1 VLCAAQTRLWTYRAA
16 LAAIS
21 TTGLST
27 NSVAPLDAD
36 CRLLSHNADCR
47 RAALAAISA
56 IEAYTK
62 QKAAADSDAAAA
74 AAAAKAA
81 ASAPDAAGKA
91 RALQR
96 VPAASLSK
104 AAAAA
109 DTDVKNI
116 MTNVAPS
123 LNK

>member
-1 VLCAAQTRLWTYRAA
+1 LFVCRAVRAGPQTPHCAVNRSPDSS
-16 LAAIS
+16 IP
-21 TTGLST
+21 
-27 NSVAPLDAD
+27 VCPPV
-36 CRLLSHNADCR
+36 C

-56 IEAYTK
+56 IETYAK
-62 QKAAADSDAAAA
+62 QGAAADGSDVAAI

-109 DTDVKNI
+109 ETDVKNI

>member
-1 VLCAAQTRLWTYRAA
+1 MYLVISNSTGA
-16 LAAIS
+16 L
-21 TTGLST
+21 
-27 NSVAPLDAD
+27 SVS
-36 CRLLSHNADCR
+36 C

-56 IEAYTK
+56 IETYAK
-62 QKAAADSDAAAA
+62 QGAAAGGDVAAIS
-74 AAAAKAA
+74 AAAKAA

-109 DTDVKNI
+109 ETDVKNI